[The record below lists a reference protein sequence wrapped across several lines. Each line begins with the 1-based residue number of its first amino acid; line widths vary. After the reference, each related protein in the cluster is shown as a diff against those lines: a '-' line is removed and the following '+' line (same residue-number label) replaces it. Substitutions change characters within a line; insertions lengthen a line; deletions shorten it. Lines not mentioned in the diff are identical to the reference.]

1 MIKNW
6 INKRNQKKLHELY
19 RDLKY
24 VKISYENVAYISHHA
39 IYLGSTGGD
48 FVLLK
53 IEYDFDHNSTEIK
66 RTYKFIETDNTDFV
80 FYNSIYVNRLMS
92 EL

>member
-6 INKRNQKKLHELY
+6 INKRNQKKLHDLY
-19 RDLKY
+19 KDLKY
-24 VKISYENVAYISHHA
+24 VTIQYKNAAYMSNHKIF
-39 IYLGSTGGD
+39 LGSTGGD
-48 FVLLK
+48 FVLLR
-53 IEYDFDHNSTEIK
+53 IEYDFEYDNTEIK